1 MHKPSYPLD
10 LERDDDAPSGCT
22 LPEVPTGWDG
32 R

>member
-10 LERDDDAPSGCT
+10 LERDDDPSGCT
-22 LPEVPTGWDG
+22 LPEVPTGRDG